1 MCGRFGLFDGID
13 DLAWHFDVSPADL
26 AGYAPRWNIAPT
38 MPILTVGGDR
48 IVGVVR

>member
-13 DLAWHFDVSPADL
+13 DLAGHFNVNPADL

-38 MPILTVGGDR
+38 MAHPDR
-48 IVGVVR
+48 WLWQRDLRS